1 MKSSIA
7 GARLGL
13 RRMPAPAVL
22 TAALLFAAT
31 ACSSS
36 KTPSAGG
43 GGGSSCATASK
54 HLNLAFVYA
63 STTDNPFQEMA
74 LGAKAAA
81 DQDGNVSLTETAP
94 TGIDGPKEVT
104 LFQSAARSATD
115 GVAYMTTFP
124 NLFVRPLQTA
134 LSANVPIVAVD
145 ALAPKGADVKTAVAN
160 SNTELGVALG
170 EAFVKANPN
179 PNGEVVEGLDIPTL
193 PLLQQRMAGF
203 TSVVKQKLPHMK
215 ISGPFDT
222 KPEATENYNAWKA
235 VVQSH
240 PNATAFVGVG
250 GQDGVSLPLIKQQT
264 GRNFLAGSA
273 DLPPQALT
281 AVKNGQIF
289 ALSSPE
295 HWMKGYI
302 ATRMLIQSKRTCTA
316 ITEGWWNSGN
326 LIVDKANIDDI
337 IARQQT
343 PDSRKA
349 WFQKVITEQ
358 LQSKP
363 VQPLTAAN

>member
-1 MKSSIA
+1 MKSSIV
-7 GARLGL
+7 GDRLGL
-13 RRMPAPAVL
+13 WRMPAVAVV
-22 TAALLFAAT
+22 AALLFAAT
-31 ACSSS
+31 ACSSKS
-36 KTPSAGG
+36 NNASGG
-43 GGGSSCATASK
+43 GGGGGSCATASK
-54 HLNLAFVYA
+54 KLNLAFVYA

-81 DQDGNVSLTETAP
+81 DEDGNVKLTETAP

-124 NLFVRPLQTA
+124 NLFVRPLQSA

-160 SNTELGVALG
+160 SNTALGVALG

-203 TSVVKQKLPHMK
+203 TSVVKQKLPNMK

-222 KPEATENYNAWKA
+222 KAEATDNYNAWKA
-235 VVQSH
+235 VVQAH

-250 GQDGVSLPLIKQQT
+250 GQDGVSLPLIEQQT
-264 GRNFLAGSA
+264 GKHFLAGSA

-281 AVKNGQIF
+281 AVKKGQIF

-302 ATRMLIQSKRTCTA
+302 AMRMLIQSKRNCTA
-316 ITEGWWNSGN
+316 IPEGWWNSGN
-326 LIVDKANIDDI
+326 LIVDKSNIDDI

-343 PDSRKA
+343 ADSRKA
-349 WFQKVITEQ
+349 WFQKVVSEQ
-358 LQSKP
+358 LTSKP
-363 VQPLTAAN
+363 IQPLSAAN